1 MKKHLGKLIAFIAI
15 ALCVW
20 MIYKM
25 FQDNTAKYAEYERA
39 IDSLTTEVA
48 KLDSVHVKQD
58 SIIVVYKDSIVYL
71 DNIIEVEKTKYATIK
86 EKYSEMR
93 EQMTAY
99 NPTQIDSF
107 FKARYNY

>member
-1 MKKHLGKLIAFIAI
+1 MKKHLGKLITVIFLLFCAWI
-15 ALCVW
+15 V
-20 MIYKM
+20 YKM
-25 FQDNTAKYAEYERA
+25 LQDNTAKYAEYERA

-58 SIIVVYKDSIVYL
+58 SIIVVYKDSIIYL
-71 DNIIEVEKTKYATIK
+71 DNVIEVEKTKYATIK

-93 EQMTAY
+93 EQMSAY
-99 NPTQIDSF
+99 NPTQVDSF